1 MGRVLSQLDE
11 SGVRMW
17 NAVSKKVV
25 QAKNLL
31 KSPRKGTE
39 NEKKNPKAEQVKKA
53 KKQLGQYG
61 ISSNS
66 SSEGVKKYKSLK
78 SSAGSS
84 APKTSK
90 LSGAFCDEL
99 VALLKDTP
107 ESNETLISK
116 LKGLLSE
123 VINENAL
130 GNWSKSDRSA
140 FIKLT
145 AALGEDGAFFN
156 RGDWN
161 EFSVVMR
168 QHSEIQKRLDA
179 TNLKK
184 KNNMAESPIGSH
196 GSKSSK
202 VSLLTAEFCKDYAAL
217 VKKSPTSKRDVF
229 RAVTTLVAN
238 EMNRGS
244 NNKWSKEDSIAFL
257 DLNGALQSAQGD
269 EKHFDVDA
277 WKKFSDAMNKHPDIQ
292 ETLRTTLFS
301 HGQKTFFPDAKGG
314 SVYSRLPPE
323 SCEKLGNLFHQHD
336 IRTEI
341 GGEQYIPGEN
351 GFIFIQEFLVYEA
364 ERNPFMHGW
373 IGEEKKSFVE
383 MSDCFESRADPEFD
397 IRQWDKVWIK
407 FRSTMENNAYIKN
420 SMKCIQGAEGGK
432 KELGGSSSEVSDGVT
447 GKPVYSGHLSDMENL
462 YHPIEVKRTQLSNTF
477 CRTLVHLFL
486 EHDKRRKDDGS
497 AYIPGELGMPYV
509 RTMIEA
515 EKKNNPGLEGWN
527 GKERKTFE
535 KVIELSTGKPL
546 NIKEWDK
553 AWIDFR
559 NVMAKHKAVKY
570 AHQQIKNEGKG
581 GKPSQNSSV
590 GSAMPKNPPSQPGYD
605 IHMTHSAPR
614 SKLSSDFIDELA
626 KMFCA
631 HAGLSN
637 PGTVYIPGIKGTN
650 LVVKMINREAER
662 INKGMAGWR
671 GEEKVVFNELHE
683 VLRMSYDKDLWKT
696 TWMAFREVMMEN
708 PDVQKAMQEL
718 QN

>member
-196 GSKSSK
+196 GSKHAK
-202 VSLLTAEFCKDYAAL
+202 QEQHRDGHHKQIECCVCQVHDPENL
-217 VKKSPTSKRDVF
+217 VV
-229 RAVTTLVAN
+229 
-238 EMNRGS
+238 
-244 NNKWSKEDSIAFL
+244 
-257 DLNGALQSAQGD
+257 
-269 EKHFDVDA
+269 
-277 WKKFSDAMNKHPDIQ
+277 
-292 ETLRTTLFS
+292 
-301 HGQKTFFPDAKGG
+301 
-314 SVYSRLPPE
+314 
-323 SCEKLGNLFHQHD
+323 
-336 IRTEI
+336 IR
-341 GGEQYIPGEN
+341 
-351 GFIFIQEFLVYEA
+351 
-364 ERNPFMHGW
+364 
-373 IGEEKKSFVE
+373 
-383 MSDCFESRADPEFD
+383 SRA
-397 IRQWDKVWIK
+397 
-407 FRSTMENNAYIKN
+407 
-420 SMKCIQGAEGGK
+420 
-432 KELGGSSSEVSDGVT
+432 
-447 GKPVYSGHLSDMENL
+447 
-462 YHPIEVKRTQLSNTF
+462 
-477 CRTLVHLFL
+477 
-486 EHDKRRKDDGS
+486 HD
-497 AYIPGELGMPYV
+497 
-509 RTMIEA
+509 
-515 EKKNNPGLEGWN
+515 
-527 GKERKTFE
+527 
-535 KVIELSTGKPL
+535 
-546 NIKEWDK
+546 
-553 AWIDFR
+553 
-559 NVMAKHKAVKY
+559 
-570 AHQQIKNEGKG
+570 
-581 GKPSQNSSV
+581 
-590 GSAMPKNPPSQPGYD
+590 
-605 IHMTHSAPR
+605 
-614 SKLSSDFIDELA
+614 
-626 KMFCA
+626 
-631 HAGLSN
+631 AGLSLDRHCH
-637 PGTVYIPGIKGTN
+637 GISAAQTKCN
-650 LVVKMINREAER
+650 
-662 INKGMAGWR
+662 
-671 GEEKVVFNELHE
+671 
-683 VLRMSYDKDLWKT
+683 
-696 TWMAFREVMMEN
+696 
-708 PDVQKAMQEL
+708 
-718 QN
+718 